1 MSKRTEVTVRSTHRG
16 LRYVDGRFDAVLE
29 PGRYEL
35 PRASVWRRRPTVEV
49 VLVDMRE
56 REFTIKGQEI
66 LTADKATVRT
76 TVLAKLRVADPA
88 AAVLKVDNYASQL
101 YGDVQLALREAVA
114 GRTLDELIAE
124 KAVLG
129 AKVLGSLQLTAST
142 YGVELLEIG
151 VRDLIL
157 PGELKAQFTRVLEAR
172 KQAEADQI
180 SRREEV
186 AATRSLANTAQMLEK
201 NPALMRLKVL
211 ESLEK
216 IARSGA
222 KIVLPA
228 DFLADRKES

>member
-1 MSKRTEVTVRSTHRG
+1 MKITIDAWEKG
-16 LRYVDGRFDAVLE
+16 LKFRDGKFAGVLE
-29 PGRYEL
+29 PGKYRLATLFATEQ
-35 PRASVWRRRPTVEV
+35 VQK
-49 VLVDMRE
+49 VDLRIRTM
-56 REFTIKGQEI
+56 IVQGQEI

>member
-1 MSKRTEVTVRSTHRG
+1 MKITIEAWEKG
-16 LRYVDGRFDAVLE
+16 LKFRDGVFAGVLE
-29 PGRYEL
+29 PGKHRLATLFATEQVQKL
-35 PRASVWRRRPTVEV
+35 
-49 VLVDMRE
+49 DMRV
-56 REFTIKGQEI
+56 RTMIVQGQEI

-76 TVLAKLRVADPA
+76 TVLAKMRVADPA
-88 AAVLKVDNYASQL
+88 AALLKVDSYVGQL

-114 GRTLDELIAE
+114 ARTLDELIAE

-129 AKVLGSLQLTAST
+129 AKVLGSLQLTASA
-142 YGVELLEIG
+142 YGVEVLEVG

-172 KQAEADQI
+172 KRAEADQI
-180 SRREEV
+180 ERREEV
-186 AATRSLANTAQMLEK
+186 AATRSLANTAQLLEK
-201 NPALMRLKVL
+201 NPTLMKLKVL

-228 DFLADRKES
+228 DFLADRKET